1 MSPEDFRLDIEA
13 LSPVLHVKEVR
24 IVGGEPLLHPRLL
37 DFLRLADASTM
48 CDSIVIYTNGILLPD
63 TPDELWGLSDSIV
76 VSVYPNVKLR
86 VSPQELQARGRQH
99 GTAVEIRVTREFR
112 LMLLNKENKDS
123 GLVRTIFSECRLPHS
138 WGCHAIHE
146 GRYYKCPV
154 PIGLDERLGK
164 AGVALNSKTLD
175 GVPVRNNPNLKAD
188 LEAYIAGRDPLVACR
203 YCLGTSGRMF
213 AHHQL
218 NNEGLTKELQED
230 HSKPEALLLEGPA
243 RGTWSPLK
251 G

>member
-13 LSPVLHVKEVR
+13 LSPVLHVKEMR

-37 DFLRLADASTM
+37 EFLRLADASAM
-48 CDSIVIYTNGILLPD
+48 CGSIVIYTNGILLPD
-63 TPDELWGLSDSIV
+63 APDELWGLSDQII

-86 VSPQELQARGRQH
+86 MSPQELKARGRRH
-99 GTAVEIRVTREFR
+99 GTAVGIRITPEFR
-112 LMLLNKENKDS
+112 LTLLNNEIKDP
-123 GLVRTIFSECRLPHS
+123 GLVRDIFSGCKLAHD

-154 PIGLDERLGK
+154 PIGLDERLRK
-164 AGVALNSKTLD
+164 VGVALNTKALD

-188 LEAYIAGRDPLVACR
+188 LEAYIAGRSPLVACR
-203 YCLGTSGRMF
+203 YCLGSRGKMF

-218 NNEGLTKELQED
+218 NNEGLTREIQED
-230 HSKPEALLLEGPA
+230 HSKPEALIVESF
-243 RGTWSPLK
+243 RSTWHH
-251 G
+251 